1 LAGWVRNLPDG
12 RVEVCAMGSGDK
24 MTSLAL
30 AIEKGPSLAAVEL
43 VEKSDAPPEVAG
55 FKSFDIR

>member
-1 LAGWVRNLPDG
+1 
-12 RVEVCAMGSGDK
+12 MGSGDK